1 MSEPAEVLAVDGVV
15 NAIRILVLVIPL
27 KLRVDAVL
35 TKGAVVV
42 KSTIEVQA
50 TCKGVNLGIGSHL
63 AVLAIGSGFYARL
76 GIAIGP

>member
-1 MSEPAEVLAVDGVV
+1 MSEPSKVLAIDGVV

-50 TCKGVNLGIGSHL
+50 TCKGVYCSTCAHL
-63 AVLAIGSGFYARL
+63 AVLTIGSGFYARL